1 VIYIFLAPISDP
13 KSISSNCHGVS
24 ESTEQVEKDRG
35 FSDALS
41 SPKGKE
47 FFKVSRTKGSLFAA
61 SVIPAPLWLT
71 AVFRLTQRPI
81 EKPSQLDATFY
92 QCKPKPK
99 FSFEILSQIL
109 G

>member
-1 VIYIFLAPISDP
+1 MLYP
-13 KSISSNCHGVS
+13 H
-24 ESTEQVEKDRG
+24 
-35 FSDALS
+35 
-41 SPKGKE
+41 PKGKN
-47 FFKVSRTKGSLFAA
+47 FSRFREQSRSLFAA